1 MYIRWRVQIRTFWLT
16 SRKYS
21 SMISIINR
29 MLLTILNSREFWM
42 DEDRTSL
49 LLIHIAKRDLLIPNS
64 SSDSKTTFGWSL
76 LHLMYRTMSTSLQ
89 TLLNSLGG
97 WSTTL
102 FVNTHSGEAV
112 WHVLSNFHQI
122 HLKVTNSQIVFY
134 WICKNGLILKQWV
147 RNRVIEVQRF
157 TTISVLIK
165 NPLNLTRVAD
175 HQSVCEDGFNSICL
189 SLHDGSNVRLTDLC
203 SSKTTDRFWSQDS
216 RERFDKSMLGEQHS
230 ESCWATCTTK
240 LDC

>member
-1 MYIRWRVQIRTFWLT
+1 MTLVAILQSLPRFKMFRFFEHKPIEGIRFTI
-16 SRKYS
+16 
-21 SMISIINR
+21 SMIFTDLNTKFLVFWSKSIVEFFWIFPIASNDFAAQ
-29 MLLTILNSREFWM
+29 TDREFVYRQELLMWLVIRKSASDKLKM
-42 DEDRTSL
+42 IGRT
-49 LLIHIAKRDLLIPNS
+49 I
-64 SSDSKTTFGWSL
+64 
-76 LHLMYRTMSTSLQ
+76 
-89 TLLNSLGG
+89 
-97 WSTTL
+97 
-102 FVNTHSGEAV
+102 
-112 WHVLSNFHQI
+112 QI
-122 HLKVTNSQIVFY
+122 
-134 WICKNGLILKQWV
+134 
-147 RNRVIEVQRF
+147 
-157 TTISVLIK
+157 IK